1 MKLIVLDFQ
10 KDITYVY
17 TKLDIKWDDSQT
29 EKVLYDLGHNPTNC
43 QWMITKN
50 EIIIKSYLLGQAVAH
65 SVLFIVYFLLKNR
78 IWPFN

>member
-17 TKLDIKWDDSQT
+17 TLGNDPIFKPKT
-29 EKVLYDLGHNPTNC
+29 EDNDMERLLYDLGHNPSNC

-50 EIIIKSYLLGQAVAH
+50 EIIIK
-65 SVLFIVYFLLKNR
+65 
-78 IWPFN
+78 